1 MQRPTLAEL
10 RTRILSDLAGRTE
23 GRAYLRR
30 SVEAVL
36 APVLAGLAH
45 GLYGAVEW
53 AVDQQLPSTADE
65 LALVRWGQLLG
76 VTRSGG
82 TRASGGQVLLT
93 GQAGTRIVA
102 GTNLRTA
109 SGALLATVADVVLTS
124 SPTAVGVAAIEV
136 GTGGN
141 VGQGELV
148 TVATT
153 VRGLDAQATVS
164 VASTGGAG
172 LEDLE
177 RYRGRVLDELRRPPR
192 GGGPGDYR
200 AWALEVPGVSA
211 AWEYAHRAGVGTVSV
226 AITRD
231 QPSGDTIDRI
241 PDPAF
246 VATVQ
251 AHLDAKRPLDVRAV
265 YVRAPIAQPVNMT
278 IDLVPKT
285 TANRDAVL
293 VELRRL
299 FHELEPMT
307 ALPLSLV
314 DEAISSAP
322 TETSHV
328 ITSIGSLV
336 PGDWRL
342 LTLGTVTFTGIA

>member
-10 RTRILSDLAGRTE
+10 RTRILSDLAARTA

-30 SVEAVL
+30 SVEGVL
-36 APVLAGLAH
+36 APVLAALAH

-53 AVDQQLPSTADE
+53 AVDQQLPSSADE
-65 LALVRWGQLLG
+65 LALVRWGQLLN
-76 VTRSGG
+76 VPRIGG
-82 TRASGGQVLLT
+82 TRATGGQVALT
-93 GQAGTRIVA
+93 GAAGTRIVA

-109 SGALLATVADVVLTS
+109 TGTLLATTADVVLTNL
-124 SPTAVGVAAIEV
+124 PTTVAVNAIEV

-141 VGQGELV
+141 VAVDELV
-148 TVATT
+148 TVQTT
-153 VRGLDAQATVS
+153 VRGLDSQATMT
-164 VASTGGAG
+164 VATTGGAG

-177 RYRGRVLDELRRPPR
+177 LYRGRVLDALRKPPR

-200 AWALEVPGVSA
+200 AWALEVPGVSG
-211 AWEYAHRAGVGTVSV
+211 AWEYPHRAGVGTVSV

-231 QPSGDTIDRI
+231 QPSGDSINRI

-251 AHLDAKRPLDVRAV
+251 AHLDARRPLDMRAV
-265 YVRAPIAQPVNMT
+265 IVRAPIAQAVNLT
-278 IDLVPKT
+278 IDAQPKT
-285 TANRDAVL
+285 TANREAIL

-299 FHELEPMT
+299 FYELAPMT
-307 ALPLSLV
+307 TLSQSLV

-322 TETSHV
+322 TETSHS
-328 ITSIGSLV
+328 ITAIGSLV
-336 PGDWRL
+336 PADWRL